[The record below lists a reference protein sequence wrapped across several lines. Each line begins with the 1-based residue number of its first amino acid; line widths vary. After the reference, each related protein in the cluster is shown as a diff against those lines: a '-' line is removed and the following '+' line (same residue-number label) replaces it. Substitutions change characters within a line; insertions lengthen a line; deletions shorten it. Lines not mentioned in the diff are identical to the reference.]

1 MSKDYDYALISGGFD
16 PVHIGHLAMIK
27 DAKRIANK
35 VIILLN
41 SDDWLVRK
49 KGKPFMVEA
58 QRAQILEEF
67 ESVSEVIIQQ
77 NDDDDSSNNGIIG
90 FHKLHID
97 KTICYCNGGDR
108 SQENKIREAQT
119 CKNLGIDLKFGIG
132 GIHKLESSSNLTK
145 NYLSETEY
153 RPWGSF
159 HIIAKGTGYQIK
171 EMNIKP
177 GKKQSLQRHKNRS
190 EYWQVIDGSG
200 MVYLEDSKFKLEKN
214 DNIFIP
220 QGDLHRLENI
230 GNNLLTLV
238 EIQIGEK
245 ISEDDIERIE
255 DDFGRV

>member
-119 CKNLGIDLKFGIG
+119 
-132 GIHKLESSSNLTK
+132 
-145 NYLSETEY
+145 
-153 RPWGSF
+153 
-159 HIIAKGTGYQIK
+159 
-171 EMNIKP
+171 
-177 GKKQSLQRHKNRS
+177 
-190 EYWQVIDGSG
+190 
-200 MVYLEDSKFKLEKN
+200 
-214 DNIFIP
+214 
-220 QGDLHRLENI
+220 
-230 GNNLLTLV
+230 
-238 EIQIGEK
+238 
-245 ISEDDIERIE
+245 
-255 DDFGRV
+255 

>member
-230 GNNLLTLV
+230 GNDLLTLI
-238 EIQIGEK
+238 EIQIGKK
-245 ISEDDIERIE
+245 ISEDDIERLE
-255 DDFGRV
+255 DDFGRI

>member
-90 FHKLHID
+90 FHKLHSD

-214 DNIFIP
+214 DNIYIP

-230 GNNLLTLV
+230 GKDLLKLI

-245 ISEDDIERIE
+245 ISEDDIERLE
-255 DDFGRV
+255 DDFGRI

>member
-1 MSKDYDYALISGGFD
+1 MSKNYDYALISGGFD

-27 DAKRIANK
+27 DAKKISEN

-41 SDDWLVRK
+41 SDKWLVRK

-58 QRAQILEEF
+58 QRAQLLEEF
-67 ESVSEVIIQQ
+67 ESVSEVIIQI
-77 NDDDDSSNNGIIG
+77 NDDDDSSNNAIID
-90 FHKLHID
+90 FHKSHNE

-108 SQENKIREAQT
+108 SQEDKIREAQT
-119 CKNLGIDLKFGIG
+119 CKTLGIDLKFGIG

-145 NYLSETEY
+145 NHLYETEH
-153 RPWGSF
+153 RPWGNF
-159 HIIAKGTGYQIK
+159 HIIAKGKGYQIK

-190 EYWQVIDGSG
+190 EYWQVIDGNG
-200 MVYLEDSKFKLEKN
+200 MVYLEDSKFKLEKH

-230 GNNLLTLV
+230 GKQNLTIV

-245 ISEDDIERIE
+245 ISEDDIERLE
-255 DDFGRV
+255 DDFGRI